1 MFTEVWLYGNA
12 VIFFFY
18 AQLTEL
24 SGFLDD
30 FNLSKVLDVKQY
42 CESFEMVT
50 CMVTRGMKKKQ
61 LCLNFE
67 LVCIHVV
74 VVLCMVCS

>member
-30 FNLSKVLDVKQY
+30 FNLPKVLDGERY
-42 CESFEMVT
+42 CESFETAT
-50 CMVTRGMKKKQ
+50 CMLTRGMKKQ